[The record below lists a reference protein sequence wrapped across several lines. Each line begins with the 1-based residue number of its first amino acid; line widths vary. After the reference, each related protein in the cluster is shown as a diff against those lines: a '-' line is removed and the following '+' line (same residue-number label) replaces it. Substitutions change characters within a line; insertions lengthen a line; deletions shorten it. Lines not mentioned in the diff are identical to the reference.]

1 MTRIRIRVEGLVKH
15 HEGRTVLS
23 GVDLEVRSN
32 EVLGIV
38 GPGGQGKSVLLKHLP
53 RLLVPDSGRVLLDG
67 VDLALMT
74 SFELAR
80 ARESYGYLFQ
90 NYALFDFMTVGDNI
104 AFPLRQEGKLAPA
117 DIEAKVRTR
126 LDEVGLAR
134 AYAQFPR
141 ELSGGMK
148 KRVGLARATVS
159 DPQIALYDDPSAGLD
174 PVTSSRIFALIAAM
188 HQKVPNCASVVVS
201 HDLDRMVPIVDRWVY
216 LDRGQVVFDGPTDT
230 LVDTLRAS
238 ANPALNA
245 FFAGSLLLERAS

>member
-1 MTRIRIRVEGLVKH
+1 MSQVRIRVEGLVKH
-15 HEGRTVLS
+15 HEGRTVLA
-23 GVDLEVRSN
+23 GLDLEVVSN

-53 RLLVPDSGRVLLDG
+53 RLLVPDAGRVLLDG

-90 NYALFDFMTVGDNI
+90 NYALFDFMSVGDNI
-104 AFPLRQEGKLAPA
+104 AFPLRQEGKLSDA
-117 DIEAKVRTR
+117 DIEAKVRAR

-159 DPQIALYDDPSAGLD
+159 DPQLALYDDPSAGLD
-174 PVTSSRIFALIAAM
+174 PVTSSRIFSLIAAM
-188 HQKVPNCASVVVS
+188 HKKVAGCASVVVS

-216 LDRGQVVFDGPTDT
+216 LDRGQVLFDGATET
-230 LVDTLRAS
+230 LVDLLQRRST
-238 ANPALNA
+238 PALNA
-245 FFAGSLLLERAS
+245 FFAGSLLMARAS